1 MSRARDGLSAGA
13 DTVIGA
19 QGLLGGPFDAA
30 AAGVEQADSPS
41 ASGAGVR
48 PGRCM
53 RRAPP
58 PFSIRLTETEKQR
71 LKTLAGS
78 KPVGAYIRERLLAED
93 ISPRKTRRAVVQD
106 ADKLAAAL
114 ALLAQSHL
122 AQNLNQLAK
131 HANMGTLN
139 VTLDVVQELLAAC
152 AHVREMRATLISALG
167 VKPEHER
174 P

>member
-1 MSRARDGLSAGA
+1 MSGVGPAKRPEIGDGGSLA
-13 DTVIGA
+13 T
-19 QGLLGGPFDAA
+19 PFDAA
-30 AAGVEQADSPS
+30 ATGVESA
-41 ASGAGVR
+41 ASGMASESGPR
-48 PGRCM
+48 PA
-53 RRAPP
+53 RRARQAPP

-93 ISPRKTRRAVVQD
+93 VSPRKTRRAVVQD
-106 ADKLAAAL
+106 ADKLAALL

-152 AHVREMRATLISALG
+152 AHVREMRMTLIAALG
-167 VKPEHER
+167 VKPENER

>member
-1 MSRARDGLSAGA
+1 MSG
-13 DTVIGA
+13 IGTSERPEMGER
-19 QGLLGGPFDAA
+19 GLLAAPFDAA
-30 AAGVEQADSPS
+30 ATGVEVTSSGGA
-41 ASGAGVR
+41 ASGAEPRSGERV
-48 PGRCM
+48 

-58 PFSIRLTETEKQR
+58 PFSIRLTDAEKQR

-78 KPVGAYIRERLLAED
+78 RPVGAYIRERLLAD
-93 ISPRKTRRAVVQD
+93 DVSPRKARRAVVQD
-106 ADKLAAAL
+106 ADKLAALL

-167 VKPEHER
+167 VKPENDR

>member
-1 MSRARDGLSAGA
+1 MTSGGTEPAAEPRPARRS
-13 DTVIGA
+13 
-19 QGLLGGPFDAA
+19 
-30 AAGVEQADSPS
+30 
-41 ASGAGVR
+41 
-48 PGRCM
+48 

-58 PFSIRLTETEKQR
+58 PFSIRLTEAEKQR
-71 LKTLAGS
+71 LKALAGA
-78 KPVGAYIRERLLAED
+78 KPVGAYIRERLLAD
-93 ISPRKTRRAVVQD
+93 DVSPRKARRAVVQD
-106 ADKLAAAL
+106 YDKLAALL

-122 AQNLNQLAK
+122 AQNLNQLAR

-167 VKPEHER
+167 VKPENER

>member
-1 MSRARDGLSAGA
+1 LAA
-13 DTVIGA
+13 
-19 QGLLGGPFDAA
+19 PFDAA
-30 AAGVEQADSPS
+30 ATGVESA
-41 ASGAGVR
+41 ASGMASESGTR
-48 PGRCM
+48 PARRV

-71 LKTLAGS
+71 LKALAGS
-78 KPVGAYIRERLLAED
+78 RPVGAYIRERLLAD
-93 ISPRKTRRAVVQD
+93 DVSPRKTRRAVVQD
-106 ADKLAAAL
+106 ADKLAALL

-139 VTLDVVQELLAAC
+139 VTLDVVEELLAAC

-167 VKPEHER
+167 VKPENER

>member
-1 MSRARDGLSAGA
+1 MSGARDRLSAGA
-13 DTVIGA
+13 DTVTGA
-19 QGLLGGPFDAA
+19 QGLLGGRFDAA
-30 AAGVEQADSPS
+30 ATGIEGTESPS
-41 ASGAGVR
+41 ASGVVPRSGGRVR
-48 PGRCM
+48 RG
-53 RRAPP
+53 PP
-58 PFSIRLTETEKQR
+58 PFSIRLTETEKLR

-106 ADKLAAAL
+106 ADKLAALL

-139 VTLDVVQELLAAC
+139 VTLDVVQELLAAL
-152 AHVREMRATLISALG
+152 AVNRRLNGTPFRRAKGTPHFG
-167 VKPEHER
+167 
-174 P
+174 